1 MIMITHLPPEQEC
14 GNTEYKL
21 KISSNTLENKPK
33 RFEQLKTQ
41 MNYRLNEGIGYCLY
55 ILGASDQGKII
66 GLTSGE
72 LEDSESNLYKLIKSN
87 SATLINKS
95 TISHNEGHSC
105 CIYII
110 CKY

>member
-1 MIMITHLPPEQEC
+1 MITHLPPEQEC

-21 KISSNTLENKPK
+21 KISSDTLENKPK

-41 MNYRLNEGIGYCLY
+41 MNYRLNEGFGYCLY
-55 ILGASDQGKII
+55 VLGVSDKGKII
-66 GLTSGE
+66 GLTFEE
-72 LEDSESNLYKLIKSN
+72 LEDSESNLYKLIKGN

-95 TISHNEGHSC
+95 TISEIEGYSC